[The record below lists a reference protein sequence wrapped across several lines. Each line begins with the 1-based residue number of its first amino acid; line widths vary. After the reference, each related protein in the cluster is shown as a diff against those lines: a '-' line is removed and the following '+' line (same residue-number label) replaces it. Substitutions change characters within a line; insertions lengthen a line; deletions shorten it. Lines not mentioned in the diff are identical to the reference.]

1 MLKKDVGAQS
11 ARTVTE
17 NDRLKMRF
25 AGKIVKHLGL
35 QMYSGAVPAIAELIA
50 NAWDAEASRM
60 DITIPLGT
68 PFTSKSSIIVRDNGC
83 GMSYDDIDNKYLV
96 IGRDR
101 RDEEG
106 PRSSKGKRR
115 VMAHK
120 GIGKLAGFGIADV
133 VTVTTVRNH
142 LRTKFR
148 MKFTDIEQLNQG
160 ETYYPEALEK
170 SVETEDAD
178 GTEIALSSFKLERA
192 IGADQFMKS
201 MSRRFAVLSDSF
213 EVYVNGQKLK
223 KGDTPFQL
231 RIPEEGVTKEGV
243 DGHSIAWWV
252 GFTEQPIEEEEL
264 RGISIIV
271 LGKMAQKPFYFNLSG
286 GLFGQHGMQYMTGE
300 VQADFLDDDRD
311 LVSSDRMSVL
321 WEDPLSAPLIDWGQS
336 KVKDLLRQWVDLR
349 REKNY
354 ERTLK
359 SRPDIAAAIEDY
371 PPSERAELSSALV
384 KLSEIP
390 TIDAKKTEEVFDY
403 VMSGF
408 ENRTFIR
415 MIKDVAEMAPD
426 QQAEILRVLAEFD
439 VLEAVKAAQLVWN
452 RVRIIRNFREMILE
466 KVKEKPDMQ
475 EMLKKYPWLIE
486 PTYLLLKHESAL
498 ETVIRTYCSK
508 TTKDKDKTKRLD
520 FLCVGDSR
528 LVIVVEAKRPGEQAS
543 RKEMD
548 QILTYVN
555 FLRKYFAKSDTD
567 EDRKQVKGWL
577 IAGNF
582 DEDYAPMRD
591 MLYAGGIRTSTWD
604 HLLETTEHLHREFLD
619 LTIAKANPND
629 PRILYLKKTR
639 EKMEEK

>member
-1 MLKKDVGAQS
+1 
-11 ARTVTE
+11 
-17 NDRLKMRF
+17 
-25 AGKIVKHLGL
+25 
-35 QMYSGAVPAIAELIA
+35 
-50 NAWDAEASRM
+50 
-60 DITIPLGT
+60 
-68 PFTSKSSIIVRDNGC
+68 
-83 GMSYDDIDNKYLV
+83 
-96 IGRDR
+96 
-101 RDEEG
+101 
-106 PRSSKGKRR
+106 
-115 VMAHK
+115 
-120 GIGKLAGFGIADV
+120 
-133 VTVTTVRNH
+133 
-142 LRTKFR
+142 
-148 MKFTDIEQLNQG
+148 
-160 ETYYPEALEK
+160 
-170 SVETEDAD
+170 
-178 GTEIALSSFKLERA
+178 
-192 IGADQFMKS
+192 
-201 MSRRFAVLSDSF
+201 
-213 EVYVNGQKLK
+213 
-223 KGDTPFQL
+223 
-231 RIPEEGVTKEGV
+231 VTKEGV

>member
-1 MLKKDVGAQS
+1 VLKKDVGAQS